1 MFVTKNTSLICF
13 TFSTASSPIG
23 MSRATYIEAVPPLEL
38 LSQWREAMLTF
49 CFCIISLTVEII
61 PGRSYAVQLSAAPT
75 ESPEMVILLSKVI
88 STEFG
93 CLEISC
99 AYS

>member
-49 CFCIISLTVEII
+49 YFCIISLTVEII
-61 PGRSYAVQLSAAPT
+61 PGRSLYIKRSVS
-75 ESPEMVILLSKVI
+75 
-88 STEFG
+88 
-93 CLEISC
+93 
-99 AYS
+99 

>member
-49 CFCIISLTVEII
+49 CFCIISQQKAHRQTNLYNFTNCRNHTGTVFIH
-61 PGRSYAVQLSAAPT
+61 
-75 ESPEMVILLSKVI
+75 
-88 STEFG
+88 
-93 CLEISC
+93 
-99 AYS
+99 